1 MPAARPSSFTTYGGP
16 NPSSA
21 AAASAG
27 VEQVR
32 GRAVG
37 TPAAAITSLANAF
50 EPSIRAA
57 AALGPKQAI
66 PAARTASAAPA
77 TSGTS
82 GPITTRSARTSPA
95 SAATAAGSPTASGRC
110 SATIAVPA
118 LPGAQTSAVTAG
130 SAASARHSACSR
142 APPPTTRTR
151 TGARVPARDTTDG
164 RCQPLPA
171 GAARPSGVD

>member
-1 MPAARPSSFTTYGGP
+1 MPAASPSSFTTYGGP

-32 GRAVG
+32 DAAVG

-77 TSGTS
+77 TSGDLGTDHHQV
-82 GPITTRSARTSPA
+82 GPDLGGQRGDRGRVADRQRPLLGDHRRA
-95 SAATAAGSPTASGRC
+95 GVAGRADQRGHRRVGRERQAERVLAGTAADDQNPHGREG
-110 SATIAVPA
+110 TG
-118 LPGAQTSAVTAG
+118 PG
-130 SAASARHSACSR
+130 H
-142 APPPTTRTR
+142 
-151 TGARVPARDTTDG
+151 DG
-164 RCQPLPA
+164 RAAPA